1 MTSHSPNS
9 SDHGSVSGSQ
19 FDDRWPADLLPEHRD
34 YLWRRGVT
42 PEVARARGYR
52 SVRSGGGRNVD
63 ESYAAAYQGLPR
75 RSGLL
80 MPLHP
85 LLGGDQRYQLRPDE
99 PRLNSDDKPIKFE
112 SQAGLGNVLATSPL
126 TASALKQETQT
137 IMIAEGV
144 TRVDALAAYGI
155 PAVAIPGC
163 YAWRDKNGVL
173 PDFEALRLS
182 GNAFILAFDG
192 DAASNPS
199 VNAAL
204 ARLARY
210 LRAKGAKVGL
220 LQVPDDEDGRKRG
233 LDDWL
238 AEERLQNPAAVMR
251 ELQLH
256 SVDSI
261 DFDPLQGE
269 DSAATR
275 YRNRNRGVPDIYAGV
290 DDLAYQEDQILE
302 ALDDA
307 NAVPGFDRIYNRSD
321 QRVSISQT
329 VSGPVVRPFS
339 VASFRSRLHRIAN
352 FWRYLGDARILCP
365 APAAAIAGLFD
376 AGPINEPPLY
386 GVVPHPVLA
395 PDGSRLVDAPGYDE
409 GTGLYLDLCE
419 LMPMAAADAVAEL
432 DRLFVD
438 FPLET
443 AHDRSGLYAM
453 LLTPIIRPAVA
464 TAPMMLVTKPQP
476 REGAS
481 LLTTL
486 IGLILTGGSYQSIAV
501 SNNVKDLDENLRK
514 ALASAIVDPSGRV
527 MWRYDNMPATF
538 DSPTLAEMLTDPSW
552 STRLLGGNLNAVLPR
567 TGVTV
572 YGTVNSVDIS
582 HELGLRCYETRIN
595 SGNPRPWERKDFAF
609 PDITRHVLS
618 NRGWYLSACVALVR
632 HYVDQGRPAAEH
644 PAGLGG
650 FEDWRSLMAGILAA
664 AGIDGF
670 MTQMHRLQERAM
682 PETSN
687 EQAFIQ
693 AWWDQHQGNEVT
705 SKQLWDTAH
714 VDDQCLLPIR
724 GTTDRAL
731 QVSFGTQVR
740 RLIERPFEVEAGVV
754 SVARLGTRHKVATYA
769 LRLRKL
775 TDPEA
780 VEN

>member
-1 MTSHSPNS
+1 MPSS
-9 SDHGSVSGSQ
+9 SDSDSL
-19 FDDRWPADLLPEHRD
+19 WPADLRPEHRD
-34 YLWRRGVT
+34 YLWQRGVT

-63 ESYAAAYQGLPR
+63 ESYAAAYSGLPR

-99 PRLNSDDKPIKFE
+99 PRLNSDHKPVKFE
-112 SQAGLGNVLATSPL
+112 SQAGFGNVLATSPL
-126 TASALKQETQT
+126 TASMLQRETQT
-137 IMIAEGV
+137 IIIAEGI

-192 DAASNPS
+192 DASSNPS

-210 LRAKGAKVGL
+210 LRARGAKVGL
-220 LQVPDDEDGRKRG
+220 LEVPDDEEGRQRG

-238 AEERLQNPAAVMR
+238 AQERFPDSAAVMR
-251 ELQLH
+251 ELQQH

-261 DFDPLQGE
+261 DYDPLQGE
-269 DSAATR
+269 DSPATR
-275 YRNRNRGVPDIYAGV
+275 YRHRNRGLPDIYAGV
-290 DDLAYQEDQILE
+290 DDLAHQEDQILE

-307 NAVPGFDRIYNRSD
+307 NAVAGSDRIYNLSG
-321 QRVSISQT
+321 QRVAIQQT
-329 VSGPVVRPFS
+329 LSGPVVRPFS

-352 FWRYLGDARILCP
+352 FWRYIGDTRILCP

-386 GVVPHPVLA
+386 GVVPHPVMA
-395 PDGSRLVDAPGYDE
+395 PDGARLVDASGYDE
-409 GTGLYLDLCE
+409 GTGLFLDLCD
-419 LMPMAAADAVAEL
+419 LTPMAAADAVAEL

-443 AHDRSGLYAM
+443 AHDRAGLYAM

-514 ALASAIVDPSGRV
+514 VLASAIVDPSGRV

-538 DSPTLAEMLTDPSW
+538 DSPTLAELLTDPAW
-552 STRLLGGNLNAVLPR
+552 STRLLGGNQIATLPE

-595 SGNPRPWERKDFAF
+595 SGNPRPWERKEFAL
-609 PDITRHVLS
+609 PDIRRHVLR
-618 NRGWYLSACVALVR
+618 NRGWYLSACVALVS
-632 HYVDQGRPAAEH
+632 HYIEQGRPGAEH

-650 FEDWRSLMAGILAA
+650 FEDWRSTMAGILTS

-670 MTQMHRLQERAM
+670 MTQMQRLQERAM

-693 AWWDQHQGNEVT
+693 SWWDQHQGNEVT
-705 SKQLWDTAH
+705 SKQLWDIAH
-714 VDDQCLLPIR
+714 IDDQCLLPIR
-724 GTTDRAL
+724 GNSDRAL
-731 QVSFGTQVR
+731 QVSFGRQIR
-740 RLIERPFEVEAGVV
+740 RLIERPFEVDAGVV
-754 SVARLGTRHKVATYA
+754 SVTKLGIQHKVATYA

-775 TDPEA
+775 SD
-780 VEN
+780 

>member
-1 MTSHSPNS
+1 MSSYSPTDQTQEC
-9 SDHGSVSGSQ
+9 DHQ
-19 FDDRWPADLLPEHRD
+19 WPADLRPEHRD
-34 YLWRRGVT
+34 YLWKRGVT
-42 PEVARARGYR
+42 LQAARARGYR
-52 SVRSGGGRNVD
+52 SVRGGGGRNVD
-63 ESYAAAYQGLPR
+63 ESYAAAYPGLPR

-99 PRLNSDDKPIKFE
+99 PRLNSDQKPIKFE
-112 SQAGLGNVLATSPL
+112 SQAGFGNVLATSPL
-126 TASALKQETQT
+126 TVSALRQETET
-137 IMIAEGV
+137 IIIAEGV

-204 ARLARY
+204 ARFARY
-210 LRAKGAKVGL
+210 LRAKGAVVGL
-220 LQVPDDEDGRKRG
+220 LQVPDDDDGRQRG
-233 LDDWL
+233 LDDYL
-238 AEERLQNPAAVMR
+238 AEERFQDPGAVMR
-251 ELQLH
+251 ELQRH

-261 DFDPLQGE
+261 DYDPLQGE

-275 YRNRNRGVPDIYAGV
+275 YRNRNRGMPDIYAGV

-307 NAVPGFDRIYNRSD
+307 NAASGADRIYNRSD
-321 QRVSISQT
+321 QRVAIQET
-329 VSGPVVRPFS
+329 ISGPVVRPFS

-386 GVVPHPVLA
+386 GVVPHPVLT
-395 PDGSRLVDAPGYDE
+395 PDGTRLVDTPGYDE
-409 GTGLYLDLCE
+409 GTGLFLDLCD
-419 LMPMAAADAVAEL
+419 LTPMATADAVAEL

-443 AHDRSGLYAM
+443 PHDRAGLYAM

-464 TAPMMLVTKPQP
+464 TAPMLLVTKPQP

-538 DSPTLAEMLTDPSW
+538 DSPTLAELLTDPAW
-552 STRLLGGNLNAVLPR
+552 STRLLGGNQIATLPQ

-595 SGNPRPWERKDFAF
+595 SGNPRPWERKEFTF
-609 PDITRHVLS
+609 PEIKRHVVS

-632 HYVDQGRPAAEH
+632 HNLDQGQPQAEH

-650 FEDWRSLMAGILAA
+650 FEDWRSMMAGILAA

-705 SKQLWDTAH
+705 SKQLWEIAH
-714 VDDQCLLPIR
+714 VDDQCLLPVR

-731 QVSFGTQVR
+731 QTSFGKLLR

-754 SVARLGTRHKVATYA
+754 SVARLGMRHKAATYA

-775 TDPEA
+775 TDLEA
-780 VEN
+780 GEH

>member
-1 MTSHSPNS
+1 MPSYSPNDPGQES
-9 SDHGSVSGSQ
+9 ALGSDCESQ
-19 FDDRWPADLLPEHRD
+19 WPADLWPEHRD
-34 YLWRRGVT
+34 YLWQRGVT
-42 PEVARARGYR
+42 PAVARARKYR
-52 SVRSGGGRNVD
+52 SVRGGGGRNVD
-63 ESYAAAYQGLPR
+63 ESYAAAYHGLPR

-99 PRLNSDDKPIKFE
+99 PRLNNDHKPIKFE

-126 TASALKQETQT
+126 TASALQQETQT
-137 IMIAEGV
+137 IIIAEGI
-144 TRVDALAAYGI
+144 TRVDALATYGI

-182 GNAFILAFDG
+182 GNAYILAFDG

-220 LQVPDDEDGRKRG
+220 LQVPDDEEGRQRG

-238 AEERLQNPAAVMR
+238 AEARFPDTAAVMR
-251 ELQLH
+251 ELQQH

-261 DFDPLQGE
+261 DFDPLMGE
-269 DSAATR
+269 DSAAAR
-275 YRNRNRGVPDIYAGV
+275 YRNRNRDVPDIYAGV

-307 NAVPGFDRIYNRSD
+307 NADPGFDRIYNRSD
-321 QRVSISQT
+321 QRVSIHQT
-329 VSGPVVRPFS
+329 TAGPVVRPLS
-339 VASFRSRLHRIAN
+339 VASFRSRLHRAAN
-352 FWRYLGDARILCP
+352 FWRYLGEQRILCP
-365 APAAAIAGLFD
+365 APAVAITGLFD

-386 GVVPHPVLA
+386 GLVPHPVLT
-395 PDGSRLVDAPGYDE
+395 PDGARLVDSPGYDE
-409 GTGLYLDLCE
+409 GTGLYLNLCDLT
-419 LMPMAAADAVAEL
+419 PMAAADAVAEL

-438 FPLET
+438 FPIET
-443 AHDRSGLYAM
+443 DHDRAGLYAM
-453 LLTPIIRPAVA
+453 LLTPIIRPAVS

-514 ALASAIVDPSGRV
+514 ALASAIVDSSGRV

-538 DSPTLAEMLTDPSW
+538 DSPTLAEMLTEPAW
-552 STRLLGGNLNAVLPR
+552 STRLLGGNQNATLPQ

-595 SGNPRPWERKDFAF
+595 SGNPRPWERKEFIL
-609 PDITRHVLS
+609 PEIKRHVLR

-632 HYVDQGRPAAEH
+632 HYLEQGRPEAEH

-650 FEDWRSLMAGILAA
+650 FEDWRSMMAGILASI
-664 AGIDGF
+664 GVDGF

-687 EQAFIQ
+687 ERAFIQ

-705 SKQLWDTAH
+705 SKQLWETAH

-731 QVSFGTQVR
+731 QTSFGAQLR
-740 RLIERPFEVEAGVV
+740 RLMGPAPGERGDQQTA
-754 SVARLGTRHKVATYA
+754 LGNRP
-769 LRLRKL
+769 RR
-775 TDPEA
+775 
-780 VEN
+780 

>member
-1 MTSHSPNS
+1 MSSYSPTDQTQEC
-9 SDHGSVSGSQ
+9 DHQ
-19 FDDRWPADLLPEHRD
+19 WPADLRPEHRD
-34 YLWRRGVT
+34 YLWVRGVT
-42 PEVARARGYR
+42 PEAARARGYR

-63 ESYAAAYQGLPR
+63 ESYAAAYPGLPR

-99 PRLNSDDKPIKFE
+99 PRLNSDQKPIKFE
-112 SQAGLGNVLATSPL
+112 SQAGFGNVLATSPL
-126 TASALKQETQT
+126 TASALRQETET
-137 IMIAEGV
+137 IIIAEGV

-204 ARLARY
+204 ARFARY
-210 LRAKGAKVGL
+210 LRAKGAVVGL
-220 LQVPDDEDGRKRG
+220 LQVPDDDDGRQRG
-233 LDDWL
+233 LDDYL
-238 AEERLQNPAAVMR
+238 AEERFQDPGAVMR
-251 ELQLH
+251 ELQRH

-261 DFDPLQGE
+261 DYDPLQGE

-275 YRNRNRGVPDIYAGV
+275 YRNRNRGMPDIYAGV

-307 NAVPGFDRIYNRSD
+307 NAASGADRIYNRSD
-321 QRVSISQT
+321 QRVAIQET
-329 VSGPVVRPFS
+329 ISGPVVRPFS

-386 GVVPHPVLA
+386 GVVPHPVLT

-409 GTGLYLDLCE
+409 GTGLFLDLCD
-419 LMPMAAADAVAEL
+419 LTPMAAADAVAEL

-443 AHDRSGLYAM
+443 PHDRAGLYAM
-453 LLTPIIRPAVA
+453 LVTPIIRPAVA
-464 TAPMMLVTKPQP
+464 TAPMLLVTKPQP

-538 DSPTLAEMLTDPSW
+538 DSPTLAELLTDPAW
-552 STRLLGGNLNAVLPR
+552 STRLLGGNQIATLPQ

-595 SGNPRPWERKDFAF
+595 SGNPRPWERKEFTF
-609 PDITRHVLS
+609 PEIKRHVVS

-632 HYVDQGRPAAEH
+632 HNLDQGQPQAEH

-650 FEDWRSLMAGILAA
+650 FEDWRSMMAGILAA

-705 SKQLWDTAH
+705 SKQLWEIAH
-714 VDDQCLLPIR
+714 VDDQCLLPVR

-731 QVSFGTQVR
+731 QTSFGKLLR

-754 SVARLGTRHKVATYA
+754 SVARLGMRHKAATYA

-775 TDPEA
+775 TDLEA
-780 VEN
+780 GEH

>member
-1 MTSHSPNS
+1 MSTSSSNPLDLGSVPGSHSDSN
-9 SDHGSVSGSQ
+9 
-19 FDDRWPADLLPEHRD
+19 WPAELRPEHRD

-42 PEVARARGYR
+42 PEVARARRYR

-63 ESYAAAYQGLPR
+63 ESYAAAYTGLPR

-85 LLGGDQRYQLRPDE
+85 ILGGAQRYQLRPDE
-99 PRLNSDDKPIKFE
+99 PRLNSDQKPVKFE

-126 TASALKQETQT
+126 TASALRQESQT
-137 IMIAEGV
+137 IIIAEGI

-155 PAVAIPGC
+155 PAVALPGC

-210 LRAKGAKVGL
+210 LRAKGAVVGL
-220 LQVPDDEDGRKRG
+220 LRVPDDAEGQKLG

-238 AEERLQNPAAVMR
+238 AQERFPDSTTVMR
-251 ELQLH
+251 ELQRH

-261 DFDPLQGE
+261 DYDPLQEE
-269 DSAATR
+269 DSSATR

-321 QRVSISQT
+321 QRVSIHQT
-329 VSGPVVRPFS
+329 VSGPVVRPFT

-352 FWRYLGDARILCP
+352 FWRWLGDTRILCP

-376 AGPINEPPLY
+376 AGPVNEPPLY
-386 GVVPHPVLA
+386 GLVTHPVMT
-395 PDGSRLVDAPGYDE
+395 PDGSRLADAPGYDE
-409 GTGLYLDLCE
+409 GTGLYLDLCD
-419 LMPMAAADAVAEL
+419 LIPLTAADAVAEL
-432 DRLFVD
+432 DQLFVD

-443 AHDRSGLYAM
+443 AHDRAGLYAM

-486 IGLILTGGSYQSIAV
+486 IGLILTGSSYQSIAV
-501 SNNVKDLDENLRK
+501 SNNPKDLDENLRK
-514 ALASAIVDPSGRV
+514 ALASAIVNPNGRV
-527 MWRYDNMPATF
+527 IWRYDNMPATF
-538 DSPTLAEMLTDPSW
+538 DSPTLAELLTDPSW
-552 STRLLGGNLNAVLPR
+552 STRLLGGNQVATLPR

-609 PDITRHVLS
+609 PDIARHVIR

-632 HYVDQGRPAAEH
+632 HYLAHGRPVAEA

-650 FEDWRSLMAGILAA
+650 FEDWRSMMAGILAA
-664 AGIDGF
+664 SGIDGF
-670 MTQMHRLQERAM
+670 MTQMLRLQERAM
-682 PETSN
+682 PESN
-687 EQAFIQ
+687 NVQEFIK
-693 AWWDQHQGNEVT
+693 AWWEQHQSNEVT
-705 SKQLWDTAH
+705 SKQLWATAH
-714 VDDQCLLPIR
+714 VDGQCLLPIN
-724 GTTDRAL
+724 GTTEHAL
-731 QVSFGTQVR
+731 QTSFGAAVR
-740 RLIERPFEVEAGVV
+740 RLEERPFELEGEVV
-754 SVARLGTRHKVATYA
+754 SVVKLGTYQGARRFC
-769 LRLRKL
+769 LRPRNWPIL
-775 TDPEA
+775 
-780 VEN
+780 